1 MVQKLFLMAVVSAMM
16 VLPSAAQDDKKKR
29 QGNRGNNRVVAQFM
43 KQLEPAKLTDEQL
56 AKVKELGKEVM
67 AAMTAIRKEAA
78 ITPAMQKKRTE
89 VMKAMKDSE
98 LKGKERTAAINKEA
112 GLSEDQAAAL
122 KKVNETRLA
131 FQRKI
136 YGMLSD
142 EQKAAL
148 PEQMQ
153 KLMKADGQKG
163 KGKGKG
169 KGKKQQKDS

>member
-16 VLPSAAQDDKKKR
+16 VLPSAAEDEKKKKR

-43 KQLEPAKLTDEQL
+43 KQLEPAKLTDEQI
-56 AKVKELGKEVM
+56 AKVKELGKEAM
-67 AAMTAIRKEAA
+67 AAMTALRKEVEL
-78 ITPAMQKKRTE
+78 TPELQKKRAE
-89 VMKAMKDSE
+89 VMKSMKDSE
-98 LKGKERTAAINKEA
+98 LKGKERAAAINKEA
-112 GLSEDQAAAL
+112 GLSEKQAAAL
-122 KKVNETRLA
+122 VKVNETRLA

-148 PEQMQ
+148 PEKMQ
-153 KLMKADGQKG
+153 KLMKAGDKKG
-163 KGKGKG
+163 NG

>member
-16 VLPSAAQDDKKKR
+16 VLPSAAEDEKKKKR

-43 KQLEPAKLTDEQL
+43 KQLEPAKLTDEQI
-56 AKVKELGKEVM
+56 AKVKELGKE
-67 AAMTAIRKEAA
+67 AMTAMTALRKEVEL
-78 ITPAMQKKRTE
+78 TPELQKKRAE
-89 VMKAMKDSE
+89 VMKSMKDSE
-98 LKGKERTAAINKEA
+98 LKGKERAAAINKEA
-112 GLSEDQAAAL
+112 GLSEKQAAAL
-122 KKVNETRLA
+122 VKVNETRLA

-148 PEQMQ
+148 PEKMQ
-153 KLMKADGQKG
+153 KLMKAGDKKG
-163 KGKGKG
+163 NG

>member
-16 VLPSAAQDDKKKR
+16 VLPSAAEDEKKKR

-43 KQLEPAKLTDEQL
+43 KQLEPAKLTDEQI
-56 AKVKELGKEVM
+56 AKVKELGKE
-67 AAMTAIRKEAA
+67 AMTAMTALRKEVEL
-78 ITPAMQKKRTE
+78 TPELQKKRAE
-89 VMKAMKDSE
+89 VMKTMSDSE
-98 LKGKERTAAINKEA
+98 LKGKERVAAINKEA
-112 GLSEDQAAAL
+112 GLSEKQAAAL
-122 KKVNETRLA
+122 VKVNETRLA

-148 PEQMQ
+148 PEKMQ
-153 KLMKADGQKG
+153 KLMKAGDK

>member
-16 VLPSAAQDDKKKR
+16 VLPSAAEDEKKKKR

-43 KQLEPAKLTDEQL
+43 KQLEPAKLTDEQI
-56 AKVKELGKEVM
+56 AKVKELGKE
-67 AAMTAIRKEAA
+67 AMTAMTALRKEVELS
-78 ITPAMQKKRTE
+78 PELQKKRAE
-89 VMKAMKDSE
+89 VMKTMKDSE
-98 LKGKERTAAINKEA
+98 LKGKERAAAINKEA
-112 GLSEDQAAAL
+112 GLSEKQAAAL
-122 KKVNETRLA
+122 VKVNETRLA

-148 PEQMQ
+148 PEKMQ
-153 KLMKADGQKG
+153 KLMQAGDKKR
-163 KGKGKG
+163 KG